1 MPIKEKKWTLK
12 IANEVQ
18 ELQLKEQLNIHP
30 ILCKL
35 LNQRG
40 IGTYDD
46 AKSYFRP
53 DINSMHSPWF
63 LKGMDRAVDKILD
76 AINNNEKIIV
86 YGDYDVDGTT
96 SVAIVYDFLVQI
108 YKKEN
113 LEYYIPDRYKEGYG
127 LSKAG
132 VDYAIENGFTLLI
145 TLDCGIKSTDLI
157 DEALKRGTVTIVCD
171 HHIPDNI
178 IPPAFAILNAKQS
191 DCNYPY
197 NDLCACGVGF
207 KLIHTL
213 ALRLGL
219 DESNYLKYLEFVAI
233 AIAADIVPLTGEN
246 RLLAFHGLK
255 QLNSNPCVGI
265 KSLIEVSGLKGL
277 VNITNLGFLIGPRI
291 NAAGR
296 MDDAKKAVS
305 LFLEKDS
312 EKARHFASLLQ
323 EDNRSRKE
331 TDIHITDD
339 AIQQIENN
347 IQEEKKKSI
356 VVYSPEWHK
365 GVIGIVASR
374 LIERF
379 FKPTIVLTRS
389 GDLISGSARSIPG
402 FNIHDGLIKCKDLL
416 VGFGG
421 HYFAAG
427 MTLLPENI
435 DAFKARFEEVVAS
448 SLRDEDYI
456 PTIEIDA
463 EVKLSDLTSSF
474 HNILL
479 QMEPFGPENQRPVFC
494 ARNLNDKGSKIVKET
509 HVRFQVEQ
517 NGIIFSGIC
526 FNQSEKFNRL
536 DLTQPIDL
544 VFSLEENV
552 FNGNVSLQ
560 LKVMDFAQSS
570 EKK

>member
-1 MPIKEKKWTLK
+1 MKDKRWIVKPEQSL
-12 IANEVQ
+12 Q

-30 ILCKL
+30 VLCKL
-35 LNQRG
+35 LSQRG
-40 IGTYDD
+40 INTYDD

-53 DINSMHSPWF
+53 DLRSMHSPWL
-63 LKGMDRAVDKILD
+63 LKGMELAVERILE
-76 AINNNEKIIV
+76 AIRKNEKIIV

-108 YKKEN
+108 YKREN

-127 LSKAG
+127 LSKTG
-132 VDYAIENGFTLLI
+132 IDYAIENGFTLLI
-145 TLDCGIKSTDLI
+145 TLDCGIKSTELI
-157 DEALKRGTVTIVCD
+157 DEALKKGTETIVCD
-171 HHIPDNI
+171 HHLPDNV
-178 IPPAFAILNAKQS
+178 IPPAVAILNAKQS
-191 DCNYPY
+191 DCSYPY
-197 NDLCACGVGF
+197 TDLCACGVGF
-207 KLIHTL
+207 KLIHAL
-213 ALRLGL
+213 ALKLELPEDR
-219 DESNYLKYLEFVAI
+219 YIKYLEFVAI
-233 AIAADIVPLTGEN
+233 AIAADIVPITGEN
-246 RLLAFHGLK
+246 RLLSFHGLK
-255 QLNSNPCVGI
+255 QLNSNPCTGI
-265 KSLIEVSGLKGL
+265 KSLIDVSGLKGS

-305 LFLEKDS
+305 LFLEKDI
-312 EKARHFASLLQ
+312 EKAKHFASLLQ

-347 IQEEKKKSI
+347 ISQEKKKSI

-379 FKPTIVLTRS
+379 FKPTIVLTKS

-402 FNIHDGLIKCKDLL
+402 FNIHDGLTKCKDLL
-416 VGFGG
+416 IGFGG

-435 DAFKARFEEVVAS
+435 DLFKTKFEEVVAS

-456 PTIEIDA
+456 PSIEIDA
-463 EVKLSDLTSSF
+463 EVKLSDLTASF

-479 QMEPFGPENQRPVFC
+479 QMEPFGPENQRPIFC
-494 ARNLNDKGSKIVKET
+494 ARNLKDRGSKIVKES

-517 NGIIFSGIC
+517 DGIVFSGIC
-526 FNQSEKFNRL
+526 FNQSEKYNRL
-536 DLTQPIDL
+536 DPSQPIDL

-560 LKVMDFAQSS
+560 LKVIDFAPSS